1 MNPTPGDETW
11 RGKWPQRVPRCPT
24 STSLSEATEY
34 SDSDSEKKDS
44 ISRLRSRTFIYRNR
58 KGKKT
63 KVSEMMMQTIGAMME
78 SESEEETEATREHTC
93 KQLKHARTFVEQKVA
108 ELWMAELSLLSDT

>member
-1 MNPTPGDETW
+1 
-11 RGKWPQRVPRCPT
+11 
-24 STSLSEATEY
+24 
-34 SDSDSEKKDS
+34 
-44 ISRLRSRTFIYRNR
+44 
-58 KGKKT
+58 
-63 KVSEMMMQTIGAMME
+63 MMMQTIGAMME